1 MEASFAEAV
10 LYAAVPIII
19 ATVPDPHLEFSKV
32 AFKGKY
38 LFFFDFFYSLHPTNF
53 SQNVLYDLTF
63 RVFYSQ

>member
-38 LFFFDFFYSLHPTNF
+38 FFYSLHPTNF

-63 RVFYSQ
+63 RVFSSQ

>member
-38 LFFFDFFYSLHPTNF
+38 LSFFFFYSLHPTNF